1 MFDTN
6 QAQLFER
13 ILFESTGQSLALSSF
28 EMIAGGCISQAVKLQ
43 TAAGTFFVKF
53 NESSEEQLFHIE
65 AQGLELLR
73 RAQAL
78 PVPQVFGWGRIEGN
92 NYLLLEYIADVYPKP
107 SYWRALGEG
116 LAALHRQSW
125 ASFGLDHNNFIGA
138 LPQNNEARSKG
149 VDFWIEK
156 RLKVQAGLAYYQGK
170 MPQSYLRLF
179 DKLYERLPD
188 LLPEE
193 PPALL
198 HGDLWS
204 GNVLTGADGLPVLID
219 PAVYYGLREA
229 ELAFTQLFG
238 GFDDDFYEAYQ
249 AAYPL
254 LPNFEER
261 VPLYQLYPLLVHL
274 NLFEGSYLSAIER
287 TLRRFAG

>member
-43 TAAGTFFVKF
+43 TAAGIFFVKF
-53 NESSEEQLFHIE
+53 NESAEESLFQIE

-107 SYWRALGEG
+107 SYWQALGEG
-116 LAALHRQSW
+116 LAALHRHSQP
-125 ASFGLDHNNFIGA
+125 SFGLDHNNFIGA

-170 MPQSYLRLF
+170 MPPSYLRLF
-179 DKLYERLPD
+179 EKLYERLPA